1 MSSQLGSSSTRSTGR
16 TYCGDS
22 EGRSCSGV
30 VSTQRA
36 STGGVAR
43 GPSSLVLQPG
53 ESALL
58 RFWDGDVS
66 RQRDWQEDA
75 PRAITIQPISRQRGW
90 RPVNGV
96 VVNQPGTSVLRL
108 ERAAGPPAGLLQ
120 PFARSVVCD
129 VELHDRG
136 TRLTLRSMA
145 TVVNQTQRT
154 LAVDLELPH
163 TPMKHLGVLAAGEQ
177 LAVAESH
184 LDGGLR
190 ITDCGV
196 GASAAQVR
204 WRLTRWMR
212 RSRWGVRGRWSG
224 LDLSYARR
232 RIARRRRRKRRGE
245 VPSRCP
251 DTSSLSARSRA
262 LSSRRRSSR
271 ASYLLART
279 HFTSSRA

>member
-1 MSSQLGSSSTRSTGR
+1 M
-16 TYCGDS
+16 
-22 EGRSCSGV
+22 
-30 VSTQRA
+30 
-36 STGGVAR
+36 GGVAR

-154 LAVDLELPH
+154 LAVDLEH
-163 TPMKHLGVLAAGEQ
+163 IND
-177 LAVAESH
+177 AVALLQQPRQVERSDARRPPRSGHRPKVADSKAPTRVAMPLLLLLAESH
-184 LDGGLR
+184 R
-190 ITDCGV
+190 V
-196 GASAAQVR
+196 EQV
-204 WRLTRWMR
+204 
-212 RSRWGVRGRWSG
+212 
-224 LDLSYARR
+224 
-232 RIARRRRRKRRGE
+232 
-245 VPSRCP
+245 
-251 DTSSLSARSRA
+251 A
-262 LSSRRRSSR
+262 LSLVHGSILCLGNALKGEHSGGALQIVLPRLVP
-271 ASYLLART
+271 LLPWLVPLLPDPLSKRLVRPQG
-279 HFTSSRA
+279 HRGCIVGEI